1 MAMNELIEAVT
12 SGEELDAARIKVV
25 VDDLLD
31 EGTDAEQKA
40 RFLEALS
47 EKGESAAEIACFVSE
62 LLEHAVD
69 PGADELGLE
78 EPTIDVCGTGGDKL
92 NLFNVSTTSMFV
104 IAAGGVAV
112 LKHGNRGITSKS
124 GGADVLEALGVR
136 IDLPPEGF
144 RECLAKAG
152 VGFLFAPVYHPAFKA
167 IMPVRKILAE
177 KGVRTIFNLIGPL
190 LNPARPERQLVGV
203 FNPALPPVYAEI
215 LERMGRESAWA
226 VHGTTRDGLPV
237 DELSTMGPTR
247 VCRSGVSV
255 DSGDELIEP
264 RDFGLAEAGVEELQ
278 GGDAGEN
285 AEILTG
291 ILNGSDTGPR
301 RDIVLLNAGAG
312 LACAGVVEDLKA
324 GVEKARELVAEG
336 AAFERLRLLQEA
348 FG

>member
-1 MAMNELIEAVT
+1 MNELIEAVT

-25 VDDLLD
+25 VDNLLD

-69 PGADELGLE
+69 PGVDEFGLE

-264 RDFGLAEAGVEELQ
+264 RDFGLAESGVEELQ
-278 GGDAGEN
+278 GGDAGKN

-324 GVEKARELVAEG
+324 GVEKARELVVEG
-336 AAFERLRLLQEA
+336 AAFERLRLLQQA